1 MAAGPG
7 QALQYLATQPQILKR
22 SWTVFLIRCPGS
34 KFWLGYFVAIWL
46 LPVSFFWFQFS
57 HLCNQEAEL
66 TNALLLCCRGP
77 KGSRLGL
84 LSALTHLVNVCCP
97 LGPGLDTGDMAESM
111 ADYHNER
118 YFKREAPGVFPVG
131 PVVKIPC
138 FHCKGH
144 RFDPWMEK

>member
-1 MAAGPG
+1 MG
-7 QALQYLATQPQILKR
+7 
-22 SWTVFLIRCPGS
+22 
-34 KFWLGYFVAIWL
+34 
-46 LPVSFFWFQFS
+46 LP
-57 HLCNQEAEL
+57 
-66 TNALLLCCRGP
+66 
-77 KGSRLGL
+77 
-84 LSALTHLVNVCCP
+84 SALTHLVNVCCP

-118 YFKREAPGVFPVG
+118 YFKREAPGVFPAG